1 MNPWRYGLDP
11 ESLMKAALEDGYE
24 MAVNPETG
32 IANFQANHPE
42 VEIFQGSVHQ
52 ELGMTCV
59 DCHGVKMQGENGEF
73 TSHGFSESPLENPEA
88 LEYCL
93 TCHSSQGVKDAEA
106 MKEFVAGRPEEDG
119 RRRGSLRCEARPV
132 AGAHHGGQ
140 GR

>member
-1 MNPWRYGLDP
+1 MTSEEAVCGQCHNYIGAVYTRGGLMEKIKSGEADIASMNPWRYGLDP

-24 MAVNPETG
+24 MAVVTRETG

-73 TSHGFSESPLENPEA
+73 TSHGFSESAAGEPRGA
-88 LEYCL
+88 
-93 TCHSSQGVKDAEA
+93 GVLPDL
-106 MKEFVAGRPEEDG
+106 P
-119 RRRGSLRCEARPV
+119 
-132 AGAHHGGQ
+132 
-140 GR
+140 